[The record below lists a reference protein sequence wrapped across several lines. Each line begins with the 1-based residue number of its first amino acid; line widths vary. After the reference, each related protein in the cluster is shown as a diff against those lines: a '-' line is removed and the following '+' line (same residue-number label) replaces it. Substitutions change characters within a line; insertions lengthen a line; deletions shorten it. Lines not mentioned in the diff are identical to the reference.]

1 MSQFYVFV
9 FPTWSSFSG
18 IYFLLPFYFR
28 FFNFRVPNLK
38 QRHLQIGRRGSQC
51 FIKCK
56 NADDFKLKETSHR
69 LIKITDR
76 TLDIV
81 LLRFWFRDVEHA
93 LSLSCNSTERKPVPR
108 WRHLVSY
115 KNLINCKYQNLCFYH
130 NQTSDLKFLFRFQES

>member
-38 QRHLQIGRRGSQC
+38 QRHLQIGWRGSQC

-56 NADDFKLKETSHR
+56 NADDFKQSSMSLFLYSIFLYKREETSHR

-115 KNLINCKYQNLCFYH
+115 KNLIRKKNL
-130 NQTSDLKFLFRFQES
+130 